1 MAAVLPVDVHFPSG
15 PAPAKAPIHLD
26 ANDASVASP
35 PWPRWDQAPAAGGV
49 PRAPLDLSVSHSFAI
64 PYKLDKS
71 PAAVAVPA
79 PINMLT
85 LRLSTEARSRLSTA
99 IRDGGLL
106 ARTVTSFDEPHA
118 YIRESVSVVII
129 GAVDWQ
135 LAPPPTIDA
144 GDAAA
149 RAAAWRERFLGLA
162 DIAHLE
168 ITAGALAGSAPRAIF
183 GATMPKA
190 RRAHGVPV
198 AEQSEEPADGFTGKL
213 SDADRTEVEQKR
225 TDCLELW

>member
-85 LRLSTEARSRLSTA
+85 LRLSTKARSRLLTA

-183 GATMPKA
+183 GAIMPKT
-190 RRAHGVPV
+190 RRAHGATV
-198 AEQSEEPADGFTGKL
+198 AETRRWLPLRIRLLAEAE
-213 SDADRTEVEQKR
+213 
-225 TDCLELW
+225 